1 MYKYLNLGMVALFL
15 LLFLEISNDSRKQ
28 TKTET
33 HPNRSGPLKIK
44 EKQVEE
50 TKKKTRKK
58 GVTKMTGREITSLIT
73 GKAIKKWVKYIHTH
87 IRCLSTY
94 PTHTAT
100 NGSL

>member
-1 MYKYLNLGMVALFL
+1 
-15 LLFLEISNDSRKQ
+15 
-28 TKTET
+28 
-33 HPNRSGPLKIK
+33 
-44 EKQVEE
+44 
-50 TKKKTRKK
+50 
-58 GVTKMTGREITSLIT
+58 MTGREITSLIT